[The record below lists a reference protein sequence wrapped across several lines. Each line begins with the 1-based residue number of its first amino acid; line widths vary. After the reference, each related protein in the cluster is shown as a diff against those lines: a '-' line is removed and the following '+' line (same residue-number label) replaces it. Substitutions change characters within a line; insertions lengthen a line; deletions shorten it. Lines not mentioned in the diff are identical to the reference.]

1 MFGLV
6 SELKAGKIMTEFAIV
21 QTGGK
26 QYKVQRGEL
35 VDVEHLD
42 AEVGGKVE
50 LTDVRFVSKEDHV
63 AIGTPTVEGAR
74 VMAEVQGQHRGPKIV
89 VFKYKAKTR
98 YRKKTGHRQSY
109 TRLLIQDIVS

>member
-1 MFGLV
+1 MV
-6 SELKAGKIMTEFAIV
+6 EFAII

-26 QYKVQRGEL
+26 QYKVQTGEL

-42 AEVGGKVE
+42 VQVGGKVE
-50 LTDVRFVSKEDHV
+50 LTDVRLVSNEDKV
-63 AIGTPTVEGAR
+63 LIGTPTIQGAR
-74 VMAEVQGQHRGPKIV
+74 VLAEVQEQRRGPKIV

>member
-1 MFGLV
+1 
-6 SELKAGKIMTEFAIV
+6 MTEFAIV

-50 LTDVRFVSKEDHV
+50 LTDVRFVSNEDHV
-63 AIGTPTVEGAR
+63 AIGTPTLEGAR
-74 VMAEVQGQHRGPKIV
+74 VVAEVQEQHRGPKIIV
-89 VFKYKAKTR
+89 WIT
-98 YRKKTGHRQSY
+98 SN
-109 TRLLIQDIVS
+109 LLILRTRFKVLSISFSFS

>member
-1 MFGLV
+1 M
-6 SELKAGKIMTEFAIV
+6 AQFAIV

-26 QYKVQRGEL
+26 QYKVQPGEL

-42 AEVGGKVE
+42 VQVGEKVE
-50 LTDVRFVSKEDHV
+50 LTDVLFVANDDNV
-63 AIGTPTVEGAR
+63 AIGTPTIQGAS
-74 VMAEVQGQHRGPKIV
+74 VVAEVQEQRRGPKII

-109 TRLLIQDIVS
+109 TRLLIQEILS